1 MDDISARKAAKN
13 EAITRSLNE
22 GLAKGEDRWPSMNP
36 TFICECS
43 DLSCTEELHVSID
56 LYRAVREYDTRF
68 LLKKGH
74 MDPEVEREVQQNDGY
89 LVVEK
94 IGPGKEV
101 ARALS

>member
-1 MDDISARKAAKN
+1 MDDTSARKAAKN

-22 GLAKGEDRWPSMNP
+22 GLAKGEDRWPSKNP

-43 DLSCTEELHVSID
+43 DLSCTQELHVSLE

-68 LLKKGH
+68 LLKTDH
-74 MDPEVEREVQQNDGY
+74 MNPEIELEVERNDGY
-89 LVVEK
+89 MVVEK

-101 ARALS
+101 ARELS